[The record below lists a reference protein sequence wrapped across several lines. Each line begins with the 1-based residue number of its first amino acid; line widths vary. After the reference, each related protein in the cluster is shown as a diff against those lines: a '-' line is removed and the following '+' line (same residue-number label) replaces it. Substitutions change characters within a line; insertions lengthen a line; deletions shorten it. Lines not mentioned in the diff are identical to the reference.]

1 MKKKITNDEN
11 IKNLKKRKI
20 LRYFII
26 LFAILTIVFSVL
38 NLFFQ
43 VSLVFALVFFV
54 ITTILDKVRSKIEII
69 KKDDMEDI
77 RKEITKNKK
86 KFIKT
91 NKSLK
96 NLFFLI

>member
-1 MKKKITNDEN
+1 MKKKITNNEN

-77 RKEITKNKK
+77 RKEMTKNKK
-86 KFIKT
+86 KIYK
-91 NKSLK
+91 NK
-96 NLFFLI
+96 